1 MLRIPGTVKIPM
13 LSHSTVL
20 RIPETVKIPIISP
33 STLLRIPETVKI
45 PILSHSTVL
54 RTPESDF
61 AVRRIQRS
69 HIYLSK
75 FVFKYLDETESQYLT
90 VLACLSGELGWK
102 KKTKIRRSRDT
113 VTLKLPFGYQ
123 SIPYFL
129 LDIFVIGIPCVF
141 IPFFFVTVVL
151 YFGPASQLIHL
162 PALPRGPGSLV
173 AVVLAQLLGER
184 RANRNLA
191 FRESRS

>member
-1 MLRIPGTVKIPM
+1 MVLKSSHPNVHCYATVITKILQWNPGTVKIPILSHSTVLRIPGTVKIPM

-33 STLLRIPETVKI
+33 STLLRIPKTVKIPILSHSTAHRIPETVKI

-54 RTPESDF
+54 RTPDSDF

-90 VLACLSGELGWK
+90 VLACLSGELG
-102 KKTKIRRSRDT
+102 
-113 VTLKLPFGYQ
+113 
-123 SIPYFL
+123 
-129 LDIFVIGIPCVF
+129 
-141 IPFFFVTVVL
+141 
-151 YFGPASQLIHL
+151 
-162 PALPRGPGSLV
+162 
-173 AVVLAQLLGER
+173 
-184 RANRNLA
+184 
-191 FRESRS
+191 